1 MFGQVPYPTF
11 FGKAAALLLSVC
23 RNRALLDGTKRQA
36 WAAAVTF
43 LALNGVPVP
52 DVDIDSAEAFMLSVA
67 NGTLTEVQQIE
78 IGLQGLYGR

>member
-1 MFGQVPYPTF
+1 
-11 FGKAAALLLSVC
+11 
-23 RNRALLDGTKRQA
+23 
-36 WAAAVTF
+36 VTF